1 MKFLLALS
9 VLASSTVFANDMDMG
24 RKIKCWETAQGDDR
38 EVAVVLKEHG
48 DYLKAYHPVKQP
60 LALDSDGCLA
70 YPELTEAMGAHLKLC
85 PGEGQ
90 QVNGLVPV
98 EYEYGSDDETVYC
111 ERTILPWFLAGEGD
125 QL

>member
-1 MKFLLALS
+1 MKFIIALS

-24 RKIKCWETAQGDDR
+24 RKIKCWETAQGEDR
-38 EVAVVLKEHG
+38 EVAVVLYEHG
-48 DYLKAYHPVKQP
+48 DHLKAVHPVKQ
-60 LALDSDGCLA
+60 ALELDQDGCLA
-70 YPELTEAMGAHLKLC
+70 RPYLTETMGAYLKLC

-111 ERTILPWFLAGEGD
+111 ERSILPWFLAGEAM
-125 QL
+125 